1 MKITVCK
8 RRASVL
14 AALCIFAFFIVS
26 MQGACVQ
33 AEAAGVSAG
42 EKKKIQKLIDD
53 TVIQY
58 IKGACNYPAK
68 LERFVFNAK
77 MKTDIAFHNVAYKK
91 HVFRQFSSEQRLM
104 EKYLPYAGV
113 YKYTDSV
120 KAAVKK
126 QGRALFGESFQISFA
141 VGDGFSTSSNYPLS
155 HDKKY
160 VLMNFTDWGDWYAN
174 HKYQFTKQGSLYR
187 TNLAVA
193 SYWGGA
199 EEEITVYQFHVDLH
213 KNKKSY
219 IIKDIVFEKQ
229 IDT

>member
-8 RRASVL
+8 RRVSVL

-26 MQGACVQ
+26 IQGACVQ

-42 EKKKIQKLIDD
+42 ETKKIQKLIDD

-91 HVFRQFSSEQRLM
+91 HVFRQYSSEQRLM
-104 EKYLPYAGV
+104 EKYLPYGGV

-120 KAAVKK
+120 KTAVKK

-160 VLMNFTDWGDWYAN
+160 VLMNFTDWGDWYVN
-174 HKYQFTKQGSLYR
+174 HQYKFSKKNNTYTAKVKVL
-187 TNLAVA
+187 
-193 SYWGGA
+193 SYWGGT
-199 EEEITVYQFHVDLH
+199 EDDVTVHQFHIDL
-213 KNKKSY
+213 KKKGKSFV
-219 IIKDIVFEKQ
+219 ITDIVFERS
-229 IDT
+229 